1 MAKLTISDL
10 HHNSSALLSDS
21 ENYIRELSEEEINVK
36 GGFLAV
42 LVGLAILLYA
52 TDAY

>member
-10 HHNSSALLSDS
+10 HRNNSALLSDS

-36 GGFLAV
+36 GGLLPV
-42 LVGLAILLYA
+42 LIGLAILLYP

>member
-10 HHNSSALLSDS
+10 HGNSSALLSEE

-36 GGFLAV
+36 GGLLPV
-42 LVGLAILLYA
+42 LVGLALLLYS
-52 TDAY
+52 TPAY